1 MQRNK
6 VAAVSTLSVGWTQAQ
21 LNLLSDVDHTI
32 LRIQIFATFKQNE
45 IAYLDFRGPFAGIH
59 ALHCAISPCT
69 ADSLR
74 KRGVPDRSV
83 HAALHVLKRHVSC
96 YDARQILLFEEAKT
110 PQHCC
115 KLGHFINYLK
125 NSVCLK
131 SSSLLP

>member
-21 LNLLSDVDHTI
+21 LNLLCNVGYTI
-32 LRIQIFATFKQNE
+32 LKIQIFTTIKQNV

-59 ALHCAISPCT
+59 ALHRAISPCT

-74 KRGVPDRSV
+74 KRGVPASSV

-96 YDARQILLFEEAKT
+96 YDARQILLFEESKI
-110 PQHCC
+110 PQNIC
-115 KLGHFINYLK
+115 KLDHFT
-125 NSVCLK
+125 
-131 SSSLLP
+131 